1 MDITQMRYF
10 LSVVNQG
17 SISKA
22 AKVMGVSQQSMS
34 NAMKALECSLGI
46 QLLIRGN
53 KGIVLTRE
61 GEVFKRYADEIWV
74 TYEKM
79 MRALNL
85 NQTVAAQQRL
95 RMGTAKAFTMG
106 FLPPFVIDFTERNP
120 HIMLNIVTESF
131 NEVVRGV
138 KEGKLDCGVVFR
150 FRNHGVDLFDFG
162 SDIEVRHLARCKSY
176 CWVSAKSR
184 LALQQ
189 NMGFD
194 QLSKLQTVTLE
205 DIDIDY
211 LEAFYGMG
219 GIHLFDYPLAMES
232 GMIGELVAHNYAVC
246 PDNKIGSKGLAM
258 ERTFMGL
265 PVVPVAVKLNVDS
278 QLDAV
283 FISNVKEKDNLA
295 IQELARALERY
306 SGAEE

>member
-219 GIHLFDYPLAMES
+219 GIHLFDYPLATES
-232 GMIGELVAHNYAVC
+232 GMIGELVAHNYAV
-246 PDNKIGSKGLAM
+246 
-258 ERTFMGL
+258 
-265 PVVPVAVKLNVDS
+265 
-278 QLDAV
+278 
-283 FISNVKEKDNLA
+283 
-295 IQELARALERY
+295 
-306 SGAEE
+306 